1 MKRRDRP
8 EVRRCCNGSETVRG
22 RASQNTFL
30 KGEIKMSNK
39 KVVKE
44 EQTKKNTG
52 HGPGGGTW
60 GVKGVGKVANKYPP
74 KWGQKGMKSNSNSG
88 GSE

>member
-1 MKRRDRP
+1 
-8 EVRRCCNGSETVRG
+8 
-22 RASQNTFL
+22 
-30 KGEIKMSNK
+30 MSKNNK

-44 EQTKKNTG
+44 AGSNPVPSAAPKG
-52 HGPGGGTW
+52 HGPGNSTW

-88 GSE
+88 GNE